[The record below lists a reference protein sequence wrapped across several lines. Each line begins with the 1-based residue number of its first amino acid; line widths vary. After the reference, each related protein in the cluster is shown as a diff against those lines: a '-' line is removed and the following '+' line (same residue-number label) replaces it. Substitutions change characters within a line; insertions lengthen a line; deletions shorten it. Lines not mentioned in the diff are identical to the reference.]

1 MTGYSETR
9 RQFVHIAMA
18 GFALLLRYLTWPQAA
33 LLAATALVFN
43 AFLLARVA
51 PAIIRPTDRAH
62 RAGVIFYPLSV
73 LLLIL
78 AFRDRLDLAAA
89 AWGILAF
96 GDGAATLAGQSIGG
110 ARLPW
115 NREKTRAG
123 LIAFVIAGFIGGSAL
138 FWWVGRGEMITGRD
152 VIAIGLSTSAAAFV
166 ETIPIALDDNLSVP
180 FAAGFALAFFFAI
193 RSSGLERFATLLGDR
208 WVLAVGANLAMAS
221 IAWMRGSLT
230 LTGAIV
236 GTVLGVVIFVATG
249 WEGWALLFLAFAVA
263 VVGSRLGRARKL
275 ARGIAEPDG
284 DRRGA
289 GNAIANCLVGTIGAA
304 WSVLTFD
311 MEGGLVVF
319 VTALVAGA
327 SDTVASEFGKAF
339 GGTTRVFPSLAI
351 APPGTPGA
359 ISTVGTIAGIVAA
372 FLMAVIADHLLG
384 TRFHPAVVIGATAG
398 SFAESA
404 LATQFESRGILNND
418 VLNFLNTLVAAGV
431 AILVWRAMAAL

>member
-1 MTGYSETR
+1 
-9 RQFVHIAMA
+9 MA
-18 GFALLLRYLTWPQAA
+18 GFALLLRYLSWPQAA
-33 LLAATALVFN
+33 LLAATALLFN

-51 PAIIRPTDRAH
+51 PAIIRPGDHDSH

-78 AFRDRLDLAAA
+78 VFRDRLDLVAA

-96 GDGAATLAGQSIGG
+96 GDGAATLIGKSVG
-110 ARLPW
+110 GPKLPW
-115 NREKTRAG
+115 NDEKTWSGSA
-123 LIAFVIAGFIGGSAL
+123 AFMIAGSVGAFGLAFWVDPWRATAL
-138 FWWVGRGEMITGRD
+138 AV
-152 VIAIGLSTSAAAFV
+152 AAPAVAATIVAALV

-180 FAAGFALAFFFAI
+180 FAAGFALAFLSAI
-193 RSSGLERFATLLGDR
+193 RSSGAERFVTLLGDR
-208 WVLAVGANLAMAS
+208 WMLAIAANLAMAS
-221 IAWMRGSLT
+221 AAWLRGSLT
-230 LTGAIV
+230 LTGALV
-236 GTVLGVVIFVATG
+236 GTVLGVVIFVSTG

-263 VVGSRLGRARKL
+263 VISSRQGRARKL

-289 GNAIANCLVGTIGAA
+289 GNAIANCLVGAIGAA

-311 MEGGLVVF
+311 MEGGLIVLAA
-319 VTALVAGA
+319 ALVAGA
-327 SDTVASEFGKAF
+327 SDTAASEIGKAY

-351 APPGTPGA
+351 AAPGTPGA
-359 ISTVGTIAGIVAA
+359 ISLVGTIAGILTA
-372 FLMAVIADHLLG
+372 FLMALVADHLLG

-431 AILVWRAMAAL
+431 AILMWRAMAAL